1 MFTIGAFAAMGRVS
15 VRMLRHYDAIGL
27 LRPARVDEFSGY
39 RFYEADQLRR
49 LNRMLAL
56 KDLGLTLE
64 QVKSILDDEV
74 DGTSLLEL
82 LRRRESELRDQIA
95 ADRERLGRIEA
106 RLKLIAA
113 ETDDQSRLVTIEQIT
128 PVRVA
133 LCSGVAASSSHDD
146 VGPVISDLFGQLIT
160 VIGDVVQGPAIATYR
175 PLDDGSLAVQ
185 ACCPVTA
192 DFAAGAGYEVAELP
206 GHPTAAGYLHH
217 GVMAEIGGAYQVLAA
232 WIEDSGD
239 RTDGTAREVYL
250 VGYPEPE
257 ERWQTLVQMPV
268 QRP

>member
-49 LNRMLAL
+49 LNRLLAL

-64 QVKSILDDEV
+64 RVKSILDEEV

-95 ADRERLGRIEA
+95 ADRERLSRIEA
-106 RLKLIAA
+106 RLKLIGA
-113 ETDDQSRLVTIEQIT
+113 ETDDQFRPVTIEEIK

-133 LCSGVAASSSHDD
+133 LCSGVAASSSHEDI
-146 VGPVISDLFGQLIT
+146 GPVISSLFHQLVT
-160 VIGDVVQGPAIATYR
+160 AIGDVVQGPAIATYR

-185 ACCPVTA
+185 ACCPVDA
-192 DFAAGAGYEVAELP
+192 AAGPGPGFEIAELP

-232 WIEDSGD
+232 FADTV
-239 RTDGTAREVYL
+239 R
-250 VGYPEPE
+250 
-257 ERWQTLVQMPV
+257 
-268 QRP
+268 